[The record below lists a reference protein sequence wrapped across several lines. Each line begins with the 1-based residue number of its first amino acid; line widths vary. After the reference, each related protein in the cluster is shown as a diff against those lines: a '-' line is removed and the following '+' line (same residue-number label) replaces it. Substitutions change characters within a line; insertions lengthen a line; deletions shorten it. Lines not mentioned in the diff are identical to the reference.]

1 MYKAIEKLLS
11 QLCQW
16 KSRDRTDALATLAM
30 KSVINSTLKECEW
43 DENEYCDHGNSITE
57 GINSSSQDDNNEEHG
72 DAVSGSSLPFP
83 GPMCLIPAVP
93 ILRLL
98 SAILSHTARQEALA
112 TLATEI
118 KQFAKSD
125 ANFKDNIRANDIVSW
140 LLG

>member
-1 MYKAIEKLLS
+1 M
-11 QLCQW
+11 
-16 KSRDRTDALATLAM
+16 LAM

-43 DENEYCDHGNSITE
+43 GEEEECKYCDHGSSIT
-57 GINSSSQDDNNEEHG
+57 GGNSGGQDNNEEH

-98 SAILSHTARQEALA
+98 GAIVSHSARQEALT

-118 KQFAKSD
+118 KQFAASD
-125 ANFKDNIRANDIVSW
+125 ANFKDNIRANDIASW
-140 LLG
+140 LLGCL